1 MAILGPF
8 LRWKLLVV
16 DRIREILSDMGSLS
30 QAHSRWWRVQK
41 IAHVF
46 KINQLETI
54 MDDVHEDAATSLAV
68 GK

>member
-1 MAILGPF
+1 
-8 LRWKLLVV
+8 
-16 DRIREILSDMGSLS
+16 
-30 QAHSRWWRVQK
+30 VQK